1 MNIAKD
7 RLKATG
13 GPKVKLFKPAWIQT
27 PTPKKATWFR
37 GLTGN
42 MKREL
47 FERNVT
53 AGED

>member
-13 GPKVKLFKPAWIQT
+13 GPKVKLFLTCLDPNANT
-27 PTPKKATWFR
+27 EEATWFR